1 MEQGMNLR
9 TVSSIYEKILKTKFD
24 NRSQNLME
32 EYDIRS
38 SKSNVEL
45 EVRFKDIKKLDFERV
60 YKYLLLK
67 GFTVKN
73 EQYQLK
79 ISHNLGGENSNDSKI
94 RCQINDLSEIK
105 EFCKKNV
112 LPETTEYL
120 FKEKFMKEYPKY
132 YDNHDF
138 GFRVSIQKEYSLTS
152 SDPNVVELNRQWKNI
167 DKMFRYMN
175 RVSLTHPQF
184 PSIVVDFSTV
194 KSIKKDGQ
202 LVKEKMFSS
211 SQLFDEVEDYEI
223 EIELVNLEYIYSNLP
238 EIFMNLNKTIKFVS
252 CGIQDSNFP
261 IPLSEQL
268 AISSEY
274 KKIILKGKTDIKQE
288 NLNVQRLLSNDL
300 FIGPSSYTLQKINL
314 IDDPS
319 NKEPCIMKDFC
330 VTDKADGER
339 KMCYIATNGKI
350 YFISNNMEIQY
361 TGAISQEPKLYNS
374 LMDGEYIKENKLHER
389 IDWYTTF
396 DLYFYRGNDIRHIPF
411 TDKTDKNR
419 YNFLEI
425 VINGLKIKYETN
437 KDNIKFMRKTF
448 YIPDETKN
456 IMECCSDLF
465 KTIEKT
471 SEYNTDGL
479 IFTSNLL
486 GVGLE
491 PEHIKAEDIKKF
503 IKNYRIT
510 WRYSFKWK
518 PPEFNTID
526 FLVKIKQVNQKDE
539 VSYIISTNN
548 QTCIPYKCL
557 YLYVGYDEQKYGLIN
572 PQKMLM
578 ENFELTSLKESASG
592 SSYKPALFSPT
603 NPTDSQAHICYLPL
617 IDDSK
622 LMTKENELIE
632 TEMVVEF
639 AYEFNDDKRFRWVPL
654 RVRYDKTAEY
664 RRFHRK
670 FGNDFIVANSN
681 WTTIHNPITKEMIT
695 DKNLKLTIDD
705 VEIKDLYYNRSSGVI
720 HTNNLRKFHNQKV
733 KKLLFD
739 STINAVK
746 DCLVID
752 YAVGKGGD
760 LNKWMSNKPKFIFG
774 IDISKDNIHNS
785 KDGVCARYLGLK
797 RQNKDIYKG
806 MFIRG
811 DSSKLITNGEFV
823 KIDDDEEEEKI
834 SKGVMEQIFGLKEK
848 TNHFGNYVGSLHNI
862 AFKSFDVGS
871 IQFALH
877 YMFKDEESVNN
888 FMKNLTDTIKVG
900 GTFVGTCYDGHK
912 IFNMLNKTEQNQSID
927 IYSKDKTSKIWS
939 ITKKYNQEEFPDDE
953 NSLGMTIS
961 VYQDSINQEIEEYL
975 VNFNYFSKC
984 MLLYGFEEEK
994 FLPGTTDL
1002 PGCGEFKLIYERYGG
1017 DVKFGKDALTE
1028 KEKTISFLNRYF
1040 VYRKVSSVNSSM
1052 VYNKLLHKTD
1062 ETETYLNKIGTPI
1075 KLNKQIVLTM

>member
-1 MEQGMNLR
+1 MEQGMNLKS
-9 TVSSIYEKILKTKFD
+9 VLSIYEKILKTKFD
-24 NRSQNLME
+24 SRSQNLME
-32 EYDIRS
+32 EYDVRS
-38 SKSNVEL
+38 NKANVEL

-67 GFTVKN
+67 GFKLQN

-79 ISHNLGGENSNDSKI
+79 ISHTLGSDSADSKDSKI

-132 YDNHDF
+132 YDNNDY
-138 GFRVSIQKEYSLTS
+138 GFRVSIQKEYLLTS
-152 SDPNVVELNRQWKNI
+152 ADPNVVELNRQWKNI

-175 RVSLTHPQF
+175 RVSLVHPDF

-202 LVKEKMFSS
+202 LVKEKFFSS
-211 SQLFDEVEDYEI
+211 SQLFGEIEDYEI
-223 EIELVNLEYIYSNLP
+223 EVELVNLEYIYSNMP
-238 EIFMNLNKTIKFVS
+238 EVVKNLNKTIKYVS

-261 IPLSEQL
+261 IPLTEQL
-268 AISSEY
+268 TISSEY
-274 KKIILKGKTDIKQE
+274 KKIILSGKKDVKPE
-288 NLNVQRLLSNDL
+288 NYNVQRLLPNDM

-361 TGAISQEPKLYNS
+361 TGAMSQEPKLFNT
-374 LMDGEYIKENKLHER
+374 LMDGEFIRENKLHER
-389 IDWYTTF
+389 IDWYTAF
-396 DLYFYRGNDIRHIPF
+396 DLYYYRGTDIRYIPF
-411 TDKTDKNR
+411 TDKPEKNSR
-419 YNFLEI
+419 YKLLE
-425 VINGLKIKYETN
+425 VVVNGLKIKYETN
-437 KDNIKFMRKTF
+437 KDNIIFLKKTF

-456 IMECCSDLF
+456 IMECCADLF

-479 IFTSNLL
+479 IFTSNTL

-491 PEHIKAEDIKKF
+491 PEKNKKEDL
-503 IKNYRIT
+503 KNYRIT
-510 WRYSFKWK
+510 WRHSFKWK

-526 FLVKIKQVNQKDE
+526 FLVKIKQSQQKDE

-578 ENFELTSLKESASG
+578 EDFELQNLKETTSSN
-592 SSYKPALFSPT
+592 SYKPALFSPT
-603 NPTDSQAHICYLPL
+603 NPTDSQAHLCYLPL
-617 IDDSK
+617 VDDSK
-622 LMTKENELIE
+622 LLTKENELIE

-664 RRFHRK
+664 RRFHKK

-681 WTTIHNPITKEMIT
+681 WLTIHNPITKEMIT
-695 DKNLKLTIDD
+695 DKNLKVTMED
-705 VEIKDLYYNRSSGVI
+705 VEIKDLYYNRGSGVI
-720 HTNNLRKFHNQKV
+720 YTNNLRKFHNLKV

-739 STINAVK
+739 STINEVK

-760 LNKWMSNKPKFIFG
+760 LNKWLSNKPKFIFG

-785 KDGVCARYLGLK
+785 KDGACARYLGLK
-797 RQNKDIYKG
+797 RQNKGIYKG

-811 DSSKLITNGEFV
+811 DSSKLITSGEFV
-823 KIDDDEEEEKI
+823 KIDDDEEDEKI
-834 SKGVMEQIFGLKEK
+834 SKGVMEQVFGLKEK
-848 TNHFGNYVGSLHNI
+848 TNHFGNYIGSLHNI
-862 AFKSFDVGS
+862 AFKLFDVGS

-877 YMFKDEESVNN
+877 YMFKDEESIHN
-888 FMKNLTDTIKVG
+888 FMKNLSDTIKVG

-912 IFNMLNKTEQNQSID
+912 IFDMLSKIEQNESID
-927 IYSKDKTSKIWS
+927 IYNKDKTTKIWS
-939 ITKKYNQEEFPDDE
+939 LTKKYYQTDFTDDE
-953 NSLGMTIS
+953 DSLGMTIS

-975 VNFNYFSKC
+975 VNFTYFSKC

-994 FLPGTTDL
+994 YLPGTNDL
-1002 PGCGEFKLIYERYGG
+1002 PGCGDFKLIYDRYGG
-1017 DVKFGKDALTE
+1017 DAKFGKDALTE
-1028 KEKTISFLNRYF
+1028 KEKTISFLNKYF
-1040 VYRKVSSVNSSM
+1040 VYRKVRSVNSSM
-1052 VYNKLLHKTD
+1052 VHNKLLHKMDDTMP
-1062 ETETYLNKIGTPI
+1062 YLNKIGIPI
-1075 KLNKQIVLTM
+1075 KLNKKIVLSM